1 MISRSSKYVFITP
14 LLAAIS
20 HLVYLLSPFYSVKVS
35 LFGDSVRTL
44 TVTQADGFTGF
55 TFLASLS
62 IIGLCGVFTG
72 ALCLGVTD
80 WAYQRL
86 VIIAGAMISF
96 FLPLYAR
103 SYFVT
108 HNEEIVFKFHWGALF
123 YTVLIFA
130 TIVFACIIRDDISI
144 LEETEELTDQSH
156 AEVGERFQPT
166 TQGFRNE

>member
-14 LLAAIS
+14 LLAVVS
-20 HLVYLLSPFYSVKVS
+20 HLVYLLSPFYSVKVP
-35 LFGDSVRTL
+35 LFGDSLRTL
-44 TVTQADGFTGF
+44 AVTQADGFTGF

-80 WAYQRL
+80 WAYQRI
-86 VIIAGAMISF
+86 VIISGAVISF

-103 SYFVT
+103 AYYVT
-108 HNEEIVFKFHWGALF
+108 HNDEITFKLHWGALF
-123 YTVLIFA
+123 YTILILA

-144 LEETEELTDQSH
+144 LEETEELIDEHTYGASEH
-156 AEVGERFQPT
+156 FQAA
-166 TQGFRNE
+166 TQELEND